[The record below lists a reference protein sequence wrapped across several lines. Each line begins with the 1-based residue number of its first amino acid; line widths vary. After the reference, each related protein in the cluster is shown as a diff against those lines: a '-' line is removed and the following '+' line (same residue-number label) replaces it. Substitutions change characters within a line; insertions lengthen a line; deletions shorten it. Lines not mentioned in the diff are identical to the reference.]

1 MTPLEAFEGQLGRG
15 TGYVYVTA
23 QDGVFPCTDDFSA
36 LWGIPQVGIANVMA
50 VIPLVKT
57 KAAIARKSVAGSH
70 ATTIITITN
79 AAADNLT
86 VLTVGGVAQIGGAVA
101 MTAGDTTASA
111 LSVAN
116 AMNAFAAA
124 GPYDWQATSVGNKIY
139 LRCPDATSAANDQA
153 VTVTFSGASTAT
165 TYNTGGGSD
174 AGDFQFRVFV
184 DSSTSATASTLAGS
198 AVEITEAIA
207 ALPPFPV
214 QEVAIVSAA
223 ITIERKDRENYVK
236 VTGGGTID
244 DIIMPDAQYG
254 DLVTVYCKDGEA
266 AVTIRNSN
274 PLGLGNIAMS
284 VSTDYV
290 STGEF
295 EAKTFC
301 YRIVGGTPVWAES
314 DGRDNSTPTNNR
326 ESGSFVPLVAGVA
339 TQAMNL
345 AGAAYTYNMGDPA
358 QEYSVQFTGSG
369 NLTGNITVSLAAGA
383 DILAGDEGSLFGN
396 GSSVTYTGA
405 FTITVGGIVIPA
417 SVALSGNWKVFW
429 IYDGAA
435 FRYNLV
441 SNITDANI
449 VGTSQIQNLAVT
461 DAKIASGVSG
471 SKITAGT
478 VPFTALDASTQALF
492 GGLAASYT
500 TVDIATGDVLTLNTS
515 PVDVAAMPAVAGQAY
530 VVLYAATQILSYAGV
545 AYNAG
550 DVIWLKTFGATVP
563 QMIDNNTLQAT
574 VATMRKMLPNDSGLV
589 AAATQV
595 IANAKMQVTSS
606 ADPTLGTSDI
616 RVHIWYIAIPL

>member
-1 MTPLEAFEGQLGRG
+1 MTAAQAITFLGNG
-15 TGYVYVTA
+15 SGYVYAADSSGTLIDVGVMNTLITKRTLVDKAATLRNPAYSTPATFTLTITA
-23 QDGVFPCTDDFSA
+23 ADADNCTGF
-36 LWGIPQVGIANVMA
+36 LIGGIAQITPPIAMTIGDTA
-50 VIPLVKT
+50 ASAASLG
-57 KAAIARKSVAGSH
+57 AAI
-70 ATTIITITN
+70 N
-79 AAADNLT
+79 ALAT
-86 VLTVGGVAQIGGAVA
+86 VLNWTCVVVGPTIYGTCGTLGTIGNGLALNI
-101 MTAGDTTASA
+101 TFSGGTTAS
-111 LSVAN
+111 
-116 AMNAFAAA
+116 FT
-124 GPYDWQATSVGNKIY
+124 PT
-139 LRCPDATSAANDQA
+139 
-153 VTVTFSGASTAT
+153 
-165 TYNTGGGSD
+165 TGGGTD
-174 AGDFQFRVFV
+174 ANVFNTRIFL
-184 DSSTSATASTLAGS
+184 DTAATDPTVLSGTD
-198 AVEITEAIA
+198 ITEALA
-207 ALPPFPV
+207 ALPPTPV

-223 ITIERKDRENYVK
+223 ITIERKDRESYVK

-405 FTITVGGIVIPA
+405 FTITVGGIVLPA
-417 SVALSGNWKVFW
+417 SVALSGNWKVLW

-441 SNITDANI
+441 TNITDPDI
-449 VGTSQIQNLAVT
+449 IGTAQIKPLAVGNPEIS
-461 DAKIASGVSG
+461 DVSGAKIN
-471 SKITAGT
+471 AGT

-550 DVIWLKTFGATVP
+550 DVVWLKTFGATVP